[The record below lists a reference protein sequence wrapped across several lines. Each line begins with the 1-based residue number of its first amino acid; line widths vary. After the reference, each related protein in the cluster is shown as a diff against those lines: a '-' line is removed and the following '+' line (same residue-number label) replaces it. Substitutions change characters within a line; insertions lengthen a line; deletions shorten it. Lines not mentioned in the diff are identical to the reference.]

1 MAEMLPIGKIGK
13 IFGAKGEVALVLYDS
28 FPEDFN
34 FEEPVFVDVDSLTVP
49 LFFDKFEPRGQHG
62 ATAQFADID
71 TERRAA
77 EMVGREFCIK
87 ADNER
92 EDDEFYMEDLVGF
105 RAEVCEGIEGVIS
118 DYIDSPMNPLF
129 ELRIDGQEVLI
140 PAVDEF
146 VAEIDIEQ
154 KVVVF
159 ELPEG
164 MLSLND

>member
-92 EDDEFYMEDLVGF
+92 EEDEFYMEDLVGF
-105 RAEVCEGIEGVIS
+105 RAEVGEGIEGVIS

-146 VAEIDIEQ
+146 VTEIDIEQ

>member
-1 MAEMLPIGKIGK
+1 MLPIGKIGK

-87 ADNER
+87 ADTER
-92 EDDEFYMEDLVGF
+92 EEDEFYMEDLVGF
-105 RAEVCEGIEGVIS
+105 RAEVGEGIEGVIS

-129 ELRIDGQEVLI
+129 ELHIDGQEVLI

-146 VAEIDIEQ
+146 VTEIDIEQ

>member
-1 MAEMLPIGKIGK
+1 MLPIGKIGK

>member
-1 MAEMLPIGKIGK
+1 MAELLPIGKIGK
-13 IFGAKGEVALVLYDS
+13 IFGSKGEVSLVLYDS

-34 FEEPVFVDVDSLTVP
+34 LEEPVFVDVDSLTVP
-49 LFFDKFEPRGQHG
+49 LFFDKFEPRGCSG

-71 TERRAA
+71 TERRAT
-77 EMVGREFCIK
+77 EMVGREFCIQV
-87 ADNER
+87 DDDR

-105 RAEVCEGIEGVIS
+105 RAEVGEGIEGEII
-118 DYIDSPMNPLF
+118 DYIDSPLNPLF
-129 ELRIDGQEVLI
+129 EIGIDGREVLI

-154 KVVVF
+154 RVVTF

>member
-87 ADNER
+87 ADTER
-92 EDDEFYMEDLVGF
+92 EEDEFYMEDLVGF
-105 RAEVCEGIEGVIS
+105 RAEVGEGIEGVIS

-129 ELRIDGQEVLI
+129 ELHIDGQEVLI

-146 VAEIDIEQ
+146 VTEIDIEQ

>member
-87 ADNER
+87 ADSER
-92 EDDEFYMEDLVGF
+92 EEDEFYMEDLVGF
-105 RAEVCEGIEGVIS
+105 LAEVG
-118 DYIDSPMNPLF
+118 
-129 ELRIDGQEVLI
+129 
-140 PAVDEF
+140 
-146 VAEIDIEQ
+146 
-154 KVVVF
+154 
-159 ELPEG
+159 
-164 MLSLND
+164 

>member
-1 MAEMLPIGKIGK
+1 MAELLPIGKIGK
-13 IFGAKGEVALVLYDS
+13 IFGSKGEVSLVLYDS

-34 FEEPVFVDVDSLTVP
+34 LEEPVFVDVDSLTVP
-49 LFFDKFEPRGQHG
+49 LFFDKFEPRGRSG

-71 TERRAA
+71 TERRAT
-77 EMVGREFCIK
+77 EMVGREFCIQV
-87 ADNER
+87 DDDR

-105 RAEVCEGIEGVIS
+105 RAEVGEGIEGEII
-118 DYIDSPMNPLF
+118 DYIDSPLNPLF
-129 ELRIDGQEVLI
+129 EIGIDGREVLI

-154 KVVVF
+154 RVVTF

>member
-92 EDDEFYMEDLVGF
+92 EEDEFYMEDLVGF
-105 RAEVCEGIEGVIS
+105 RAEVGEGIEGVIS

-129 ELRIDGQEVLI
+129 ELHIDGQEVLI

-146 VAEIDIEQ
+146 VTEIDIEQ

>member
-87 ADNER
+87 ADTER
-92 EDDEFYMEDLVGF
+92 EEDEFYMEDLVGF
-105 RAEVCEGIEGVIS
+105 RAEVGEGIEGVIS

-129 ELRIDGQEVLI
+129 ELHIDGQEVLI

-146 VAEIDIEQ
+146 VTEIDIEQ
-154 KVVVF
+154 KIVVF

>member
-49 LFFDKFEPRGQHG
+49 LFFDKFEPRGRSG

-71 TERRAA
+71 TERRAS
-77 EMVGREFCIK
+77 ELVGREFSI
-87 ADNER
+87 EM
-92 EDDEFYMEDLVGF
+92 EDDEDDDQFYMEDLVGF
-105 RAEVCEGIEGVIS
+105 RAELGEGVCGVVT
-118 DYIDSPMNPLF
+118 DYIDSEMNPLF
-129 ELRIDGQEVLI
+129 ELEVEGREVLI
-140 PAVDEF
+140 PAVDDF
-146 VAEIDIEQ
+146 VEEIDVEDRR
-154 KVVVF
+154 VVF
-159 ELPEG
+159 ALPEG